1 MNMESWV
8 SCHIVVVFC
17 PRGEMG
23 TLRLSLMAE
32 LLEG

>member
-1 MNMESWV
+1 MESWV
-8 SCHIVVVFC
+8 SCHIVVVFRPC
-17 PRGEMG
+17 GEIG